1 MTEITFDPVKR
12 ARTLSERGLDFADA
26 GEIFSGA
33 HFNLADDRKDYGE
46 ARILTFGVLKGRL
59 VAMVWTERDG
69 ARRIISMRHANDR
82 EKSRYQA
89 QMG

>member
-1 MTEITFDPVKR
+1 MTKITFDPVKR

-26 GEIFSGA
+26 DEIFSGG
-33 HFNLADDRKDYGE
+33 HFNLADERKDYGE
-46 ARILTFGVLKGRL
+46 TRFLTFGVLKGRL
-59 VAMVWTERDG
+59 VAMVWTQRDG

-82 EKSRYQA
+82 EKGCYQA